1 MALVIDRSYEQR
13 QPPGPG
19 PGWCERFEFEFHSP
33 RATFGGHVVVW
44 LWPTAGRAWY
54 WAGVVEEGR
63 PLVSIVETEVPLPR
77 RALELRSSGLW
88 ADHIAET
95 PLEHWSVG
103 LEAFAVRVDEP
114 TDVLGAFRG
123 ERVPLGFD
131 LEWEVDGATEVLVP
145 PGTAEGSY
153 AQPCAVHGDVLLGA
167 DTYDLQGS
175 GRRSHR
181 WGGLRPDGGGD
192 GDGDGGGDGDGAGEW
207 PADGLPT
214 IGDAEVVGWSPARL
228 VAPDGV
234 RFDEAR
240 ALCRSPGGQV
250 GWRHFA
256 RVR

>member
-1 MALVIDRSYEQR
+1 MGSAIDRSHEQR

-33 RATFGGHVVVW
+33 RATCGGHVAVW
-44 LWPTAGRAWY
+44 LWPASGRAWY

-63 PLVSIVETEVPLPR
+63 PLVSIVEAEVPLPR

-103 LEAFAVRVDEP
+103 LEAFAVRLDEP
-114 TDVLGAFRG
+114 TDVFGGFRG

-131 LEWEVDGATEVLVP
+131 LEWEVDGPTEVIVP
-145 PGTAEGSY
+145 PAADEGGY
-153 AQPCAVHGDVLLGA
+153 AQPCTVHGEALLGA
-167 DTYDLQGS
+167 DTYDLRGA

-181 WGGLRPDGGGD
+181 WGELRPVGGP
-192 GDGDGGGDGDGAGEW
+192 GGPDW

-214 IGDAEVVGWSPARL
+214 IADAEVVGWSPARFVTPGGL
-228 VAPDGV
+228 

-240 ALCRSPGGQV
+240 ALCRSPDGQV
-250 GWRHFA
+250 GWRHFDRA
-256 RVR
+256 C